1 MLLMTSVIG
10 GLIFFLR
17 RQNSVN
23 TTIAIQRALDMYTS
37 AQTSPQPNMD
47 MDMDIDMDQ
56 EEEEGVTNLRRNRVT
71 SNAPLL
77 TNFFRGGFAGVDA
90 ASSIPP
96 PAAFSSAIVTTS
108 ISSSSSTAAV
118 STSVDADAGAS
129 TSVADVSASATA
141 GASTDVDAAASAA
154 PAAANDDDDVGNTA
168 AATPATAVDDLS
180 SSMGSGAMASFLGR
194 TTSISWPPLSFD
206 IDGILKE
213 IEEGMN
219 WDCWDNRGELGLLG

>member
-1 MLLMTSVIG
+1 MTSVIG

-168 AATPATAVDDLS
+168 AATAVDDLS